1 MKLKLFS
8 SAILLALLPIQANA
22 VPVFW
27 TDWQNEVSSNS
38 ASGQITVGTTLVNVN
53 YTGTGN
59 HHSVQT
65 GTGTNFWTGTAYTN
79 GTVDN
84 APTPSEG
91 VHLNEGGTVTI
102 TFSQSILNPYIAM
115 VSWNGNVVDFGVPIS
130 IDSFGSGFWGAG
142 TAVLNGGGTGFTG
155 NGEFHGVV
163 RLSGSFTSISF
174 IHTTEN
180 SHGFTVGVQGLG
192 TSHPVPEPAL
202 LALFGLGLIGLIAI
216 RRQLAA

>member
-8 SAILLALLPIQANA
+8 SVILLAFLPIQANA
-22 VPVFW
+22 VPVIW
-27 TDWQNEVSSNS
+27 TDWKNVLSASS
-38 ASGQITVGTTLVNVN
+38 ASGAITVGTTPVNVN

-59 HHSVQT
+59 HAFVQT

-91 VHLNEGGTVTI
+91 VSLNQGGTVTI

-115 VSWNGNVVDFGVPIS
+115 NSWNGNVVDFGVPIS
-130 IDSFGSGFWGAG
+130 IDSFGSGFWGTG
-142 TAVLNGGGTGFTG
+142 TAALNSGGTGFTG

-163 RLSGSFTSISF
+163 KLSGSFTSISF
-174 IHTTEN
+174 NHTSEN
-180 SHGFTVGVQGLG
+180 WHGFTVGVQGLG
-192 TSHPVPEPAL
+192 TSHPVPEPAS
-202 LALFGLGLIGLIAI
+202 LALLGLGLIGLIAI
-216 RRQLAA
+216 RRQLAV